1 MLKKKN
7 HSDQSAQAQNAKAQ
21 IKMTTSDKVMNIG
34 FYLFILIFSVLCV
47 IPFLLVVSSSFTQE
61 QALTTYG
68 YSIWPKEFSLDAY
81 KLVAVSSDIPQA
93 YLVTIGTTC
102 VGTFLSMAFTCGVAY
117 AMSVK
122 NFKSRTILALF
133 IYFTMLFNGGLVAS
147 YLLITKS
154 LHLQNSIL
162 VLIIPSLC
170 NAWNILLMRNFFN
183 GIPEALAE
191 SAKID
196 GANDLV
202 ILIKIILPI
211 SLPGIATIGLFYA
224 LSYWNEWYRCLLYID
239 TNHSQYYTL
248 QYLIQRILRQV
259 NYAANQPAE
268 AVGLSAM
275 ALPTYAYRMA
285 TVVVSTGPIIL
296 LYPFLQKYFVQGLT
310 VGSVKG

>member
-1 MLKKKN
+1 MLKKN
-7 HSDQSAQAQNAKAQ
+7 HSSQDTKMQSAKAQ
-21 IKMTTSDKVMNIG
+21 IKMTASDKVMNIG
-34 FYLFILIFSVLCV
+34 FYLFISIFAILCV
-47 IPFLLVVSSSFTQE
+47 IPFLLVVSSSLTQE
-61 QALTTYG
+61 QTLTTYG
-68 YSIWPKEFSLDAY
+68 YSIWPREFSLDAY
-81 KLVAVSSDIPQA
+81 KLVAVSSDIPQT

-102 VGTFLSMAFTCGVAY
+102 IGTFLSMVFTCGVAY

-154 LHLQNSIL
+154 LHLENSIL

-191 SAKID
+191 SAKIG

-268 AVGLSAM
+268 AVGLSAVT
-275 ALPTYAYRMA
+275 LPTYAYRMA

>member
-1 MLKKKN
+1 MFKKKD
-7 HSDQSAQAQNAKAQ
+7 HSDYNAKAQ
-21 IKMTTSDKVMNIG
+21 IKMTTSDKVLNMG
-34 FYLFILIFSVLCV
+34 FYLFILIFSCLC
-47 IPFLLVVSSSFTQE
+47 ILPFLLVVSSSFTQE

-68 YSIWPKEFSLDAY
+68 YSLWPREFSMDAY

-93 YLVTIGTTC
+93 YLITIGTTC
-102 VGTFLSMAFTCGVAY
+102 IGTFLSMIFTCGAAY

-122 NFKSRTILALF
+122 NFKSRAVLALF
-133 IYFTMLFNGGLVAS
+133 IYFTMLFNGGLVAT
-147 YLLITKS
+147 YLLITKT
-154 LHLQNSIL
+154 LHLQNNIL

-170 NAWNILLMRNFFN
+170 NAWNILLMRNFFH

-196 GANDLV
+196 GANDLY

-268 AVGLSAM
+268 AVGLNAVT
-275 ALPTYAYRMA
+275 LPTYAYRMA